1 MSMDISDFY
10 QTFFDEAD
18 ELLADMEQHLLVLQ
32 PEAPDAEQLNAIFR
46 AAHSIKG
53 GAGTFGFSVLQETT
67 HLMEN
72 LLDEARRGEMQL
84 NTDIINLFLETKDIM
99 QEQLDAYKQSQ
110 EPDAASFDYICQAL
124 RQLALEAK
132 GETPSAVT
140 RLSVVAKS
148 EPQDEQSRNQLPR
161 RIILSRLKAG
171 EVDLLEEELGHL
183 TTLTDVVKG
192 VDSLSA
198 ILPGD
203 IAEDDI
209 TAVLCFVIEAD
220 QITFETVEV
229 SPKISTPPVLKLAA
243 EQAPTGR
250 VEREKT
256 TRSSESTS
264 IRVAVEKVDQLINL
278 VGELVITQ
286 SMLAQRSSELDPVN
300 HGDLITSM
308 GQLQRNARDLQ
319 ESVMSIRM
327 MPMEYVF
334 SRYPR
339 LVRDLAGKLGK
350 QVELTLVGSST
361 ELDKSL
367 IERIIDPLT
376 HLVRN
381 SLDHG
386 IELPEKRLAAGKNSV
401 GNLILS
407 AEHQGGNICIEV
419 TDDGAGLNRERILAK
434 AASQGL
440 TVSENM
446 SDDEVA
452 MLIFAPGFS
461 TAEQVTDVSG
471 RGVGM
476 DVVKRNIQEMGGH
489 VEIQSK
495 QGTGTTIR
503 ILLPLTLAI
512 LDGMS
517 VRVADEVFILPLN
530 AVMESLQPREAIN
543 FMVITKGAGRIAE
556 VGARFVLDGMP
567 GKQMAIDAD
576 LNAGLIGEDE
586 AKKRRSEVT
595 QEADFYGSMDGASKF
610 VRGDAIAGIL
620 IMVINV
626 VGGLLVGVLQH
637 GMSMGHA
644 AESYTLLTI
653 GDGLVAQIPALVIST
668 AAGVIVTRVSTDQ
681 DVGEQ
686 MVNQLFSNPSVML
699 LSAAVLGLLGL
710 VPGMPNLVFLL
721 FTAGLLG
728 LAWWIRGREQKAP
741 AEPKPVKM
749 AENNAVVE
757 ATWNDVQLEDSLG
770 MEVGYRLSPMVD
782 FQQDGELLGRIRSI
796 RKKFAQE
803 MGFLPPVVHIRDN
816 MDLQPARYRILMKGV
831 EIGSGDAYPGRWLAI
846 NPGTAAGTLPGEAT
860 VDPAFGLNAIWIE
873 SALKEQAQI
882 QGYTV
887 VEASTVVATH
897 LNHLISQHAAELF
910 GRQEAQQLLDRVAQ
924 EMPKLTEDL
933 VPGVVT
939 LTTLHKVLQ
948 NLLDE
953 KVPIRDMR
961 TILETLAEHAPIQS
975 DPHELTAVVRVA
987 LGRAITQQWFPG
999 KDEVHVIGLDT
1010 PLERLLLQALQGGG
1024 GLEPGLADRLLAQ
1037 TQEALSRQ
1045 EMVGAPPVLL
1055 VNHALRPLLS
1065 RFLRRSLPQL
1075 VVLSNLELSD
1085 NRHIRMTATIGG
1097 K

>member
-132 GETPSAVT
+132 DETPSAVT

-148 EPQDEQSRNQLPR
+148 EPQDEQSRSQSPR

-192 VDSLSA
+192 ADSLSA

-220 QITFETVEV
+220 QITFETVDV

-243 EQAPTGR
+243 EQSANR
-250 VEREKT
+250 REKT

-530 AVMESLQPREAIN
+530 AVMESLQPREADLHPLAGGERVLEVRGEYLPIVELWKVFN
-543 FMVITKGAGRIAE
+543 VAGAKTEATQGIVVILQSGGRRYALL
-556 VGARFVLDGMP
+556 VD
-567 GKQMAIDAD
+567 Q
-576 LNAGLIGEDE
+576 LIGQHQVVVKNLESNYR
-586 AKKRRSEVT
+586 KVP
-595 QEADFYGSMDGASKF
+595 
-610 VRGDAIAGIL
+610 GI
-620 IMVINV
+620 
-626 VGGLLVGVLQH
+626 
-637 GMSMGHA
+637 SA
-644 AESYTLLTI
+644 ATI
-653 GDGLVAQIPALVIST
+653 LGDGSVALIVDVSALQAINREQRMANT
-668 AAGVIVTRVSTDQ
+668 AA
-681 DVGEQ
+681 
-686 MVNQLFSNPSVML
+686 
-699 LSAAVLGLLGL
+699 
-710 VPGMPNLVFLL
+710 
-721 FTAGLLG
+721 
-728 LAWWIRGREQKAP
+728 
-741 AEPKPVKM
+741 
-749 AENNAVVE
+749 
-757 ATWNDVQLEDSLG
+757 
-770 MEVGYRLSPMVD
+770 
-782 FQQDGELLGRIRSI
+782 
-796 RKKFAQE
+796 
-803 MGFLPPVVHIRDN
+803 
-816 MDLQPARYRILMKGV
+816 
-831 EIGSGDAYPGRWLAI
+831 
-846 NPGTAAGTLPGEAT
+846 
-860 VDPAFGLNAIWIE
+860 
-873 SALKEQAQI
+873 
-882 QGYTV
+882 
-887 VEASTVVATH
+887 
-897 LNHLISQHAAELF
+897 
-910 GRQEAQQLLDRVAQ
+910 
-924 EMPKLTEDL
+924 
-933 VPGVVT
+933 
-939 LTTLHKVLQ
+939 
-948 NLLDE
+948 
-953 KVPIRDMR
+953 
-961 TILETLAEHAPIQS
+961 
-975 DPHELTAVVRVA
+975 
-987 LGRAITQQWFPG
+987 
-999 KDEVHVIGLDT
+999 
-1010 PLERLLLQALQGGG
+1010 
-1024 GLEPGLADRLLAQ
+1024 
-1037 TQEALSRQ
+1037 
-1045 EMVGAPPVLL
+1045 
-1055 VNHALRPLLS
+1055 
-1065 RFLRRSLPQL
+1065 
-1075 VVLSNLELSD
+1075 
-1085 NRHIRMTATIGG
+1085 
-1097 K
+1097 